1 MTSTIPLATA
11 EPITY
16 NNMDNN
22 IPVIEAKPYIP
33 YSICGIDNFPKIT
46 VYEADFRSC
55 LKDMADTITR
65 LDLWD
70 WFHNSPPMS
79 TGYIYWDHEN
89 KNKISNGLKNNQHSG
104 ATFAYC
110 MRQMQAIA
118 NKGFDKWKED
128 WNKKIIN

>member
-1 MTSTIPLATA
+1 MTSTIPIATA
-11 EPITY
+11 QAIDSNTMDSDIPII
-16 NNMDNN
+16 D
-22 IPVIEAKPYIP
+22 ASPYVP
-33 YSICGIDNFPKIT
+33 YSVCGIDNFPKVT

-65 LDLWD
+65 LELWD

-79 TGYIYWDHEN
+79 TGYMYWDHEN

-118 NKGFDKWKED
+118 KKGFNTWKED
-128 WNKKIIN
+128 WNKTLLN